1 MASDYLSIKQVCEAL
16 SMTEEQVKALVTQ
29 GKLRE
34 VRDAGKVL
42 FRKAEVVE
50 IVGKEGSS
58 VVDLD
63 ATDEA
68 APAEL
73 SLDDSET
80 FASALSSLADSSAT
94 LGAIDES
101 PIPDEPP
108 SLDHAADASPSDFG
122 SGLSFGDEDET
133 PQPAK
138 TPKSK
143 TKTKSKTKS
152 KTKKD
157 ELTVKDIP
165 EQLPAAPANKD
176 ASPELSSEIDLLP
189 VADGGSSS
197 DLSPLASDEVPDLGL
212 SGSSIISLEPG
223 GDSSFTDS
231 PVTKEGTK
239 FSKVG
244 INVFEDEDLGVETDP
259 MGETQISGGLE
270 DFDAVGSGS
279 GLLDM
284 TQETDDT
291 SLGSELLDVI
301 SPSDAAETETEAE
314 VIEDA
319 TVSDDTEPVVAMEEA
334 PVGAVAGV
342 TVAAPRVATA
352 EMAGAVPMNVCLF
365 LGLVGMAVLGLATA
379 SVIQG
384 VWPEKVLGLISKG
397 VVHYSVFG
405 GLALITIV
413 TGLLSILADRGK

>member
-29 GKLRE
+29 GKLHE
-34 VRDAGKVL
+34 VRDAGKVF
-42 FRKAEVVE
+42 FRKVEVVE
-50 IVGKEGSS
+50 ITGKEGSS

-108 SLDHAADASPSDFG
+108 SLEPAADGSPSDFG

-133 PQPAK
+133 PQPAEASESEK
-138 TPKSK
+138 G
-143 TKTKSKTKS
+143 
-152 KTKKD
+152 

-165 EQLPAAPANKD
+165 KQLPAAPADTAD
-176 ASPELSSEIDLLP
+176 APELTSEIDLLP
-189 VADGGSSS
+189 VADGGSSP
-197 DLSPLASDEVPDLGL
+197 DLSPLVSDEVPDLGL

-231 PVTKEGTK
+231 PVSKEGTK

-259 MGETQISGGLE
+259 MGETQISSGVE

-291 SLGSELLDVI
+291 SLGPELLDVI

-314 VIEDA
+314 IIEEGTVTDDA
-319 TVSDDTEPVVAMEEA
+319 DAAAMMEDEPVA
-334 PVGAVAGV
+334 AVAGV

-365 LGLVGMAVLGLATA
+365 LGLLGMAVLGLATA

-405 GLALITIV
+405 GLAVITIV

>member
-29 GKLRE
+29 GKLHE
-34 VRDAGKVL
+34 VRDAGKVF
-42 FRKAEVVE
+42 FRKTEVVE
-50 IVGKEGSS
+50 IAGKEGSS
-58 VVDLD
+58 VVDLA

-73 SLDDSET
+73 TLDDSET

-108 SLDHAADASPSDFG
+108 SLEQVTDGSPSDFG
-122 SGLSFGDEDET
+122 SGLAFGDEDET
-133 PQPAK
+133 PQPAAAAK
-138 TPKSK
+138 PESKPQSEPKSK
-143 TKTKSKTKS
+143 ES
-152 KTKKD
+152 
-157 ELTVKDIP
+157 ELTVDDIP
-165 EQLPAAPANKD
+165 EQLPAAPADKD
-176 ASPELSSEIDLLP
+176 AAPELSSEIDLLP
-189 VADGGSSS
+189 VEDGGSSP
-197 DLSPLASDEVPDLGL
+197 DLSPSATNEVPDLGL
-212 SGSSIISLEPG
+212 SGSSIISIEPG
-223 GDSSFTDS
+223 GDSSFAES
-231 PVTKEGTK
+231 PVAKEGTK

-259 MGETQISGGLE
+259 MGETQISSGVE

-284 TQETDDT
+284 TQESDDT
-291 SLGSELLDVI
+291 SLGPELLDVI

-319 TVSDDTEPVVAMEEA
+319 TVADDADAVAMMEDEPA
-334 PVGAVAGV
+334 AVAAGPA
-342 TVAAPRVATA
+342 VAAPRVATA

-365 LGLVGMAVLGLATA
+365 LGLLGLAVLGLATA

-384 VWPEKVLGLISKG
+384 VWPAQILGYIAG
-397 VVHYSVFG
+397 GTIHYAVFG

-413 TGLLSILADRGK
+413 AGVLSILADRG

>member
-1 MASDYLSIKQVCEAL
+1 MASDYLSIKQTCEAL
-16 SMTEEQVKALVTQ
+16 SMTEEQVKALVSQ
-29 GKLRE
+29 GKLHE
-34 VRDAGKVL
+34 VRDAGKIF
-42 FRKAEVVE
+42 FRKAEIVE
-50 IVGKEGSS
+50 IAGKEGSS
-58 VVDLD
+58 VVDLE

-73 SLDDSET
+73 NLDDSET

-108 SLDHAADASPSDFG
+108 SLGTAADGSPSDFG

-138 TPKSK
+138 ASRPTPKK
-143 TKTKSKTKS
+143 GA
-152 KTKKD
+152 
-157 ELTVKDIP
+157 LTVDDIP
-165 EQLPAAPANKD
+165 EQLAAAPAED
-176 ASPELSSEIDLLP
+176 STPPELSSEIDLLP
-189 VADGGSSS
+189 VSGEDSSPG
-197 DLSPLASDEVPDLGL
+197 LSPAASPSAGGTSDELPDLGL

-223 GDSSFTDS
+223 GDSSFAES
-231 PVTKEGTK
+231 PIAKEGTK

-259 MGETQISGGLE
+259 MGETQISSGAE

-284 TQETDDT
+284 TQESDDT
-291 SLGSELLDVI
+291 SLGPELLDVI

-314 VIEDA
+314 VVADTADED
-319 TVSDDTEPVVAMEEA
+319 DDMAVMEEPVGVAA
-334 PVGAVAGV
+334 GPAVS
-342 TVAAPRVATA
+342 APRVATA
-352 EMAGAVPMNVCLF
+352 QMAGAVPMNVCLF
-365 LGLVGMAVLGLATA
+365 LGLLGLAVLGLATA

-405 GLALITIV
+405 GIALITIV
-413 TGLLSILADRGK
+413 TGVLSILADRGK

>member
-16 SMTEEQVKALVTQ
+16 SMTEEQVKALVTR
-29 GKLRE
+29 GELHE
-34 VRDAGKVL
+34 VRDAGKVF

-50 IVGKEGSS
+50 IAGKEGSS

-108 SLDHAADASPSDFG
+108 SLEPAADGSPSDFG

-133 PQPAK
+133 PQPPEASK
-138 TPKSK
+138 SEPKQG
-143 TKTKSKTKS
+143 
-152 KTKKD
+152 

-165 EQLPAAPANKD
+165 EQLPAAPAD
-176 ASPELSSEIDLLP
+176 EAAAPELSSEIDLMPVGDAESSTDLP
-189 VADGGSSS
+189 SSS
-197 DLSPLASDEVPDLGL
+197 SPSAIPATDEVPDLGL

-223 GDSSFTDS
+223 GDSSFADS
-231 PVTKEGTK
+231 PVAKEGTK

-259 MGETQISGGLE
+259 MGETQISGGVE

-314 VIEDA
+314 IIDDA
-319 TVSDDTEPVVAMEEA
+319 TVTDDADAVAAMEEE
-334 PVGAVAGV
+334 PVEAVAGPS
-342 TVAAPRVATA
+342 VAAPRVATA

-365 LGLVGMAVLGLATA
+365 LGLLGMAVLGLATA

-384 VWPEKVLGLISKG
+384 VWPEQVLGLISKG
-397 VVHYSVFG
+397 PVHYSVFG
-405 GLALITIV
+405 GLAVITIV
-413 TGLLSILADRGK
+413 TGLLSILADRGN